1 MEPTTIVRVSAIPL
15 ERNLNRVFHGGTY
28 TVKSRYTLVTEVEL
42 SNGVVGQTYGGDEER
57 YQKEVAAAINGP
69 YAGLLIG
76 GDVFDVERHWETMFL
91 CSGLD
96 LENRGIHTLDLAN
109 KSIIMQAIAAVDV
122 ALWDAIGKTTGQSLS
137 KLLGGYKERLPV
149 IAIGGYY
156 GAEATLTELGDEL
169 RRYQDQGIAGIKLKV
184 GRLSPAEDADRI
196 RFARESIGDDF
207 IIACDANQAWSVS
220 EAIEF
225 ARRAAPYNIRW
236 FEEPVQW
243 YDQLRGLAEVRTRGG
258 LPVVAGQ
265 GEISRFGCRD
275 LILSG
280 AVDILNVDAT
290 IAGGVT
296 EWRRISGMASMMNVS
311 MAHHEEPQVAVHLL
325 SSVPHGLYVEVF
337 PNVERDPL
345 WRELPAEHPRIE
357 DGWMQVPTGPG
368 LGMPLNQDVIERY
381 RANGVTSKV
390 G

>member
-1 MEPTTIVRVSAIPL
+1 MQPTTIVRVSAIPL
-15 ERNLNRVFHGGTY
+15 ERNLDRVFHGGTY
-28 TVKSRYTLVTEVEL
+28 TVKSRYTLVTEIEL
-42 SNGVVGQTYGGDEER
+42 SNGVIGQTYGGDEER
-57 YQKEVAAAINGP
+57 YQKEIAGIVNGA
-69 YAGLLIG
+69 YSGLLIG
-76 GDVFDVERHWETMFL
+76 SDVFDVERHWDTMFH

-109 KSIIMQAIAAVDV
+109 KSIIMQAIAAVDI
-122 ALWDAIGKTTGQSLS
+122 ALWDAIGKTTQQSLS
-137 KLLGGYKERLPV
+137 KLLGGFSIRLPV

-156 GAEATLTELGDEL
+156 GAETALSDLAEELHV
-169 RRYQDQGIAGIKLKV
+169 YQQQGIAGIKLKV
-184 GRLSPAEDADRI
+184 GRLRPSEDAERI
-196 RFARESIGDDF
+196 RFARESIGEDF

-220 EAIEF
+220 EAIDF
-225 ARRAAPYNIRW
+225 ARRVQGYNVRW

-243 YDQLRGLAEVRTRGG
+243 YDQLRGLAEVRAHGG

-275 LILSG
+275 LVLSG

-296 EWRRISGMASMMNVS
+296 EWRRIAGMASMMNIS

-325 SSVPHGLYVEVF
+325 SSIPHGLYVEIF

-345 WRELPAEHPRIE
+345 WRELPAEHPTIE
-357 DGWMQVPTGPG
+357 NGWMHVPSGPG
-368 LGMPLNQDVIERY
+368 LGIPLKQEVIDRY
-381 RANGVTSKV
+381 RADRTTSRV